1 MKKGPLTIKDIAKDL
16 NISPSTVSRAL
27 KDNPVI
33 SPETRRIVQ
42 DYAKKHKYK
51 PNALALSLRT
61 QHNNIIGVIVPE
73 LANHFFRV
81 SFPEWKQWL
90 KKKITM

>member
-27 KDNPVI
+27 KDNPDI

-42 DYAKKHKYK
+42 DYAKK
-51 PNALALSLRT
+51 A
-61 QHNNIIGVIVPE
+61 
-73 LANHFFRV
+73 
-81 SFPEWKQWL
+81 
-90 KKKITM
+90 